1 MTSYTLLFINT
12 RALTLTHRHARG
24 LFESELDET
33 KIRLIVA
40 HTGHD
45 CQQVTLGPALV
56 LSPAVVIARAV
67 AGKGGKAIAG
77 QDSGQSQDVRT

>member
-12 RALTLTHRHARG
+12 HALTLTHRHARG
-24 LFESELDET
+24 LFECELDET
-33 KIRLIVA
+33 KIHLIVA
-40 HTGHD
+40 YTGHD
-45 CQQVTLGPALV
+45 CHLLAALV

-77 QDSGQSQDVRT
+77 QDNGQSQDVRT